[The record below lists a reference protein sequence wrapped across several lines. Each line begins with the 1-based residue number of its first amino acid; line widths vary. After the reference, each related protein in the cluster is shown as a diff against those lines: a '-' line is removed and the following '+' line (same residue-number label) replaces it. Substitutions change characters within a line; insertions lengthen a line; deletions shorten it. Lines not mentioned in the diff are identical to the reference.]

1 MEHRSSAF
9 VHSADD
15 AKPQNSALHAVPVTS
30 ALVVEPV
37 LTDAL
42 LATTTL
48 EACGFHVTIA
58 ETFAKGKDRLN
69 ARVPDVLVAAIRLA
83 EYNGLQL
90 VLRAKALRSDVAAIV
105 VSPVFDPVLQA
116 DSEAMGATFVVKPLP
131 EKDLRAAVFRT
142 IFRERSGTREPLR
155 PPFERRIAERRSSAS
170 VELVPFERRRDDRR
184 RDLPTLLRV
193 VATRR

>member
-1 MEHRSSAF
+1 MELRSSAF
-9 VHSADD
+9 MHGAND
-15 AKPQNSALHAVPVTS
+15 AEPQSSALHAVPVTS
-30 ALVVEPV
+30 ALVVEPI

-116 DSEAMGATFVVKPLP
+116 DSEAMGATFVVKPVA
-131 EKDLRAAVFRT
+131 EKDFSAAVFRT
-142 IFRERSGTREPLR
+142 IFREKTGTREPLR
-155 PPFERRIAERRSSAS
+155 PPFERRIVERRISAS
-170 VELVPFERRRDDRR
+170 AEVVPFERRRVDRR

-193 VATRR
+193 VARRR